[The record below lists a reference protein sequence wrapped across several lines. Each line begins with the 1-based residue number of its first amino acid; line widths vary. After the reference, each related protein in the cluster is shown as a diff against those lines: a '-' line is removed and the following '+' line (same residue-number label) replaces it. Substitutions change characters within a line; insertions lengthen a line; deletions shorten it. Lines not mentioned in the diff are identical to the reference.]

1 MKKIFMFSIVLT
13 ALLLCSKV
21 FAADIVSGQD
31 IFINGT
37 KTEMSAINYND
48 NNYVKLRDIAKALN
62 IEITYDAETNTVSID
77 TDKPYI
83 EEKPKSTYID
93 GNSYARED
101 FSQKANPSIFNEVY
115 TRDAYN
121 TIRQSLVDIKQITPG
136 NDENNYN
143 SSYSYAH
150 YIGAN
155 ATMTNIGETNTAMN
169 SVCAALDGY
178 YNFKLGFEP
187 GKRNYYQY
195 PGYRICMSYIN
206 THLTPAINAT
216 DSFIAEISS
225 LPDRQKI
232 KRIADYICDRVVYKD
247 DNAAGINRVFI
258 DTPPVNAICAT
269 YSNAFIFLCQRAEI
283 PCISIVDDIHVWNEV
298 YVDGKWYTTDIS
310 YYDVARIDEYLFPK
324 SYPRIDINKRKTNF
338 AKELLVPGSTKSS
351 D

>member
-1 MKKIFMFSIVLT
+1 MKKIFMFSIILT
-13 ALLLCSKV
+13 VLLLSGKV
-21 FAADIVSGQD
+21 LAADIVSGQD
-31 IFINGT
+31 IYINGA
-37 KTEMSAINYND
+37 KAEMSAINYND

-62 IEITYDAETNTVSID
+62 IEITYDAEANTVSIN
-77 TDKPYI
+77 TDKP
-83 EEKPKSTYID
+83 KDTYID

-101 FSQKANPSIFNEVY
+101 FSQKANPDIFNEVY

-121 TIRQSLVDIKQITPG
+121 AIKQSIVDIKQITSRI
-136 NDENNYN
+136 DKNNYN

-155 ATMTNIGETNTAMN
+155 ATMTDIGKTNTAMN

-187 GKRNYYQY
+187 GKQNYYQY
-195 PGYRICMSYIN
+195 PGYRICMPYIN

-232 KRIADYICDRVVYKD
+232 KRIADYICDRLVYKD

-283 PCISIVDDIHVWNEV
+283 PCVSIVDDIHAWNEV
-298 YVDGKWYTTDIS
+298 YVDGKWHTTDIS
-310 YYDVARIDEYLFPK
+310 YYDIARTDEYLFPK
-324 SYPRIDINKRKTNF
+324 NYPRIDINKQKTNF
-338 AKELLVPGSTKSS
+338 AKELLVPGSTK
-351 D
+351 DVDNF

>member
-1 MKKIFMFSIVLT
+1 MKKIFMFNIILI
-13 ALLLCSKV
+13 ALLLCNKV

-31 IFINGT
+31 IYINGA

-48 NNYVKLRDIAKALN
+48 NNYVKLQDIAKALN
-62 IEITYDAETNTVSID
+62 VEITYNAETNTVSIN

-83 EEKPKSTYID
+83 EEKQKSTCID
-93 GNSYARED
+93 GNSYASED
-101 FSQKANPSIFNEVY
+101 FSQKANSDIFNEVY

-121 TIRQSLVDIKQITPG
+121 AIRQSLVDIKQIIPG

-169 SVCAALDGY
+169 SVCAVLDGY

-195 PGYRICMSYIN
+195 PGYRICMPYIN

-225 LPDRQKI
+225 LSDRQKV

-283 PCISIVDDIHVWNEV
+283 PCISIVDDIHAWNEV
-298 YVDGKWYTTDIS
+298 YVDGKWHTADIS
-310 YYDVARIDEYLFPK
+310 YYDVARTDEYLFPK
-324 SYPRIDINKRKTNF
+324 NYPRTDINKQKTNF
-338 AKELLVPGSTKSS
+338 AKELLVPGSTI
-351 D
+351 

>member
-1 MKKIFMFSIVLT
+1 MISIVL
-13 ALLLCSKV
+13 AILLFGGKV
-21 FAADIVSGQD
+21 LATDIVSGQD
-31 IFINGT
+31 IYINGA

-62 IEITYDAETNTVSID
+62 IDITYDAETNTVSIN
-77 TDKPYI
+77 TEKPYT
-83 EEKPKSTYID
+83 EEKLKSTHID

-101 FSQKANPSIFNEVY
+101 FSQNANLGIFNEVY
-115 TRDAYN
+115 TREAYN
-121 TIRQSLVDIKQITPG
+121 AIRQSLVDIKQIILGT
-136 NDENNYN
+136 DENNYN
-143 SSYSYAH
+143 SSYYYAH
-150 YIGAN
+150 YISAN
-155 ATMTNIGETNTAMN
+155 ATMTDIGETNTAMN

-195 PGYRICMSYIN
+195 PGYRICMPYIN
-206 THLTPAINAT
+206 THLTPAIDAT

-269 YSNAFIFLCQRAEI
+269 YSNAFIFLCHRAEI
-283 PCISIVDDIHVWNEV
+283 PCISIVDDIHAWNEV

-310 YYDVARIDEYLFPK
+310 YYDIARSAEYLFPK
-324 SYPRIDINKRKTNF
+324 NYPRTDINKQKTNF
-338 AKELLVPGSTKSS
+338 AKELLVPMSTKAE
-351 D
+351 